1 MTESASE
8 SLHATQSAEPP
19 VVEPPRRLEPVSQ
32 PLGKPEEVAGERR
45 SGRSK
50 LASSVLAS
58 RWTVLCI
65 LFLATAALGI
75 PLLWRSPAFSKNERI
90 IWSVIVT
97 LYTILILW
105 IFYLIMAWS
114 WRRISPLLGP

>member
-1 MTESASE
+1 MTESSSE
-8 SLHATQSAEPP
+8 RLDAAQSAEPP
-19 VVEPPRRLEPVSQ
+19 VVEPPRRLDPVSQ
-32 PLGKPEEVAGERR
+32 PLRGTEEVADQRR
-45 SGRSK
+45 SGGSK

-58 RWTVLCI
+58 RLTVLCI

-90 IWSVIVT
+90 VWSVIVT

-105 IFYLIMAWS
+105 LFYLIMAWS
-114 WRRISPLLGP
+114 WRQISPLLGP